1 MLKQPIDLLKPPTRR
16 IIKNY
21 WRTPSSSIYIRSA
34 LHQKLHVLPLVVRQ
48 ECLEKQGFII
58 GIPCIRITTMIQQQ
72 LQIDRIFL
80 LSCPYHGI
88 FAFEVPP
95 NATILKIFH
104 FLIRLARIRIGPILQ
119 HRPQPIRVVRH
130 DWPHQQRIAVC
141 GEDHVRVDVLLFHQ
155 PPDFLGIAMLSR
167 KRQRLRLGVGEE
179 RGQVVGRLL
188 IRWRHRQRIAAS
200 AGQQQE

>member
-1 MLKQPIDLLKPPTRR
+1 
-16 IIKNY
+16 
-21 WRTPSSSIYIRSA
+21 
-34 LHQKLHVLPLVVRQ
+34 
-48 ECLEKQGFII
+48 
-58 GIPCIRITTMIQQQ
+58 MIEQQ

-80 LSCPYHGI
+80 LSCPYHGV
-88 FAFEVPP
+88 FAFEMTP

-130 DWPHQQRIAVC
+130 DRPHQQWVAVC
-141 GEDHVRVDVLLFHQ
+141 GEDHVRVDVLLLHQ
-155 PPDFLGIAMLSR
+155 PPDFLDIAMLGRQR
-167 KRQRLRLGVGEE
+167 KRLRLGIGKE